1 MPLCASLR
9 KHDLSGWQSFGG
21 FFAAIAKWLPSDTI
35 EVIAKRGHHSSPSV
49 TWDPSTERK
58 PLSLICVYFC
68 LPWSVF
74 SQKKCRIHTS
84 LYSSTFQMTGFVC
97 LSPPEVTRDFSWVL
111 FWSPVVATG
120 SYFWLASSCL
130 SPEFACFMRWQGVP
144 RSTCTFPASD
154 LDSTFSFFFSMK
166 AFRASRWLSLGVS
179 ECLSLC
185 LPSIHFT
192 FF

>member
-21 FFAAIAKWLPSDTI
+21 FFAAIAKWLPSDII

-84 LYSSTFQMTGFVC
+84 LFVFFHFSNDRVCLLEPPRSDPWFFLSSVLKPCCGYWELLLAGFFLSEPRICLLYEMTGC
-97 LSPPEVTRDFSWVL
+97 SQINLYISSLWLVL
-111 FWSPVVATG
+111 NI
-120 SYFWLASSCL
+120 
-130 SPEFACFMRWQGVP
+130 
-144 RSTCTFPASD
+144 
-154 LDSTFSFFFSMK
+154 FFFLFHESFQSK
-166 AFRASRWLSLGVS
+166 
-179 ECLSLC
+179 
-185 LPSIHFT
+185 
-192 FF
+192 